1 MGNFWKKPASSHQ
14 TVIEAANAIETANGD
29 SFYSSSR
36 SADLDILSGYFSV
49 RYVIERA
56 LAVVLLIPV
65 IPVIFVL
72 GCLVRLNSRGPAIYK
87 QSRVGLLG
95 KEFFMYKIRTM
106 VVDAEGASGPKW
118 CAESDPRVTS
128 VGKLLRFL
136 HLDELPQLLN
146 IALGQMSFIGPR
158 PERPAFVYVLRQHVT
173 GYDKR
178 LMIKPGITG
187 LAQIYLPADQ
197 TLKCVRKKIK
207 MDDSYI
213 QTAKFTV
220 DLQIAICT
228 VLRMAGLRN
237 GKGPRWMGLDRQYR
251 SVIDECRL
259 VDQNEM
265 STVSIS
271 DIRFDQAED
280 AATECYIEPQ
290 ALNPVLVGA
299 NNRTSG
305 YESSLSNNP
314 NKPR

>member
-1 MGNFWKKPASSHQ
+1 MGNFWKKPASTHQ

-72 GCLVRLNSRGPAIYK
+72 GCLVRLTSRGPAIYK

-158 PERPAFVYVLRQHVT
+158 PERPAFVYVLRQHVK

-187 LAQIYLPADQ
+187 LAQIYLPSDQ

-299 NNRTSG
+299 DNRTSD
-305 YESSLSNNP
+305 YEISLSNNP